1 MSLSYHIPN
10 FVSIGQIFHHSC
22 RSFCGE
28 ACPAIT
34 VAHYQCVFFCLF
46 FSPASLLFLSSTI
59 LWMAEAAGGEK
70 TTEADVTSDCARDVR
85 GSQRCFVNKAC
96 LNWQL
101 YGKRSGN
108 LFNVFFISKNRFSDI
123 KRYLLISEN
132 RFFDF
137 LISKKIFWYQNIDF
151 FISKTDFLISE
162 IDFLISENIFW
173 YQKYFWYKKW
183 KSFLISKSK
192 SYFLI
197 SKKWISDIRK
207 YRINSHFAR
216 YFFYIKNI
224 E

>member
-34 VAHYQCVFFCLF
+34 VAHYQCVFFLF
-46 FSPASLLFLSSTI
+46 FFASQPPVSVLHNFVDGRGGGRGKDNRSRRNERLCPRCPWLSAVFCQQS
-59 LWMAEAAGGEK
+59 L
-70 TTEADVTSDCARDVR
+70 S
-85 GSQRCFVNKAC
+85 
-96 LNWQL
+96 WQL

-137 LISKKIFWYQNIDF
+137 LISK
-151 FISKTDFLISE
+151 
-162 IDFLISENIFW
+162 NIF
-173 YQKYFWYKKW
+173 
-183 KSFLISKSK
+183 
-192 SYFLI
+192 
-197 SKKWISDIRK
+197 
-207 YRINSHFAR
+207 
-216 YFFYIKNI
+216 
-224 E
+224 